1 MAGQGSAFM
10 TVFRQSVLDRWVVP
24 LVIGALMVGMG
35 LLTGGLWPSLESTM
49 KDLPGSLNE
58 LGKVLAGSDM
68 TTGAGWA
75 NAEIVSMVAPM
86 GVIAVAIMA
95 VLRGLPGEEESKVLG
110 AVLSAPVARST
121 FLWAKTAAM
130 VVQVVVASL
139 SVALGLVV
147 GSLVGGLGLTA
158 AGVVGVTLHVALLGV
173 LFGAVAAAVG
183 AATGVRRLTMGV
195 TAGAATVAFVAWIV
209 VPLVDA
215 IDGWVRL
222 SPWYYFNSTVPLVN
236 GPDPSHLL
244 VLAVAS
250 LAWCLVAVVL
260 LGRRD
265 LKG

>member
-1 MAGQGSAFM
+1 MTGQLRAFL

-24 LVIGALMVGMG
+24 LIIGALMVGMG
-35 LLTGGLWPSLESTM
+35 LLTGGLWPSLEDTM
-49 KDLPGSLNE
+49 KDLPGSLND
-58 LGKVLAGSDM
+58 LGQILAGSDL

-95 VLRGLPGEEESKVLG
+95 VLRGLPGEEESKALG

-130 VVQVVVASL
+130 VVQVVVAS
-139 SVALGLVV
+139 SAVALGLVL
-147 GSLVGGLGLTA
+147 GSLVGGLGLSA
-158 AGVVGVTLHVALLGV
+158 AGIVGVTLHVALLGV

-183 AATGVRRLTMGV
+183 AATGARRLTMAV
-195 TAGAATVAFVAWIV
+195 SAGSAAVAFVAWIV

-215 IDGWVRL
+215 IDGLVRL
-222 SPWYYFNSTVPLVN
+222 SPWYWFNSTVPLVN
-236 GPDPSHLL
+236 GPDLPHLL
-244 VLAVAS
+244 VLAVVS
-250 LAWCLVAVVL
+250 IAWCLVAVAL
-260 LGRRD
+260 FARRD

>member
-1 MAGQGSAFM
+1 MTGQLRAFL

-24 LVIGALMVGMG
+24 LIIGALMVGMG
-35 LLTGGLWPSLESTM
+35 LLTGGLWPSLEDTM
-49 KDLPGSLNE
+49 KDLPGSLND
-58 LGKVLAGSDM
+58 LGQILAGSDL

-95 VLRGLPGEEESKVLG
+95 VLRGLPGEEESKALG

-130 VVQVVVASL
+130 VVQVVVAS
-139 SVALGLVV
+139 SAVALGLVL
-147 GSLVGGLGLTA
+147 GSLVGGLGLSA
-158 AGVVGVTLHVALLGV
+158 AGIVGVTLHVALLGV

-183 AATGVRRLTMGV
+183 AASGARRLTMAV
-195 TAGAATVAFVAWIV
+195 SAGSAAVAFVAWIV

-215 IDGWVRL
+215 IDGLVRL
-222 SPWYYFNSTVPLVN
+222 SPWYWFNSTVPLVN
-236 GPDPSHLL
+236 GPDLPHLL
-244 VLAVAS
+244 VLAVVS
-250 LAWCLVAVVL
+250 IAWCLVAVAL
-260 LGRRD
+260 FARRD